1 MGWLV
6 GQKVK
11 HLNMGKHKIL
21 ANLLLSL
28 TFAQMEGWKLE
39 QLEVEGHEPIEG
51 KLRMEINLNYWPLYQ

>member
-1 MGWLV
+1 
-6 GQKVK
+6 
-11 HLNMGKHKIL
+11 MGKHKIL